1 MNPKETVNIREC
13 ALDDMPSVQAI
24 YAREVETGL
33 ASFEYEPPAVEE
45 MTRRFQEFRAS
56 GMPYYVAEIG
66 GQVVGY
72 AYGSAFRPRF
82 GYRFT
87 AEDSVYLAPDARG
100 KGVGKLLLQQVIQD
114 CERGGWRQ
122 MIAAIGDS
130 GNTPS
135 IALHASLGFRQVGI
149 QKSVGFKLGQW
160 VDVVIM
166 QLELGEGDHTLPD
179 G

>member
-1 MNPKETVNIREC
+1 MSTKEVAGIREC
-13 ALDDMPSVQAI
+13 TVDDMPSVQAI

-45 MTRRFQEFRAS
+45 MTRRFQDFRTS

-72 AYGSAFRPRF
+72 AYGSPFRPRI

-87 AEDSVYLAPDARG
+87 AEDSVYLAPEARG
-100 KGVGKLLLQQVIQD
+100 RGVGKLLLKKVIQD

-130 GNTPS
+130 GNSAS
-135 IALHASLGFRQVGI
+135 IALHASLGFKQIGV

-166 QLELGEGDHTLPD
+166 QRELGDGDSNLPV
-179 G
+179 